1 MHFLTDKFYLNS
13 FYCQHFAIKLL
24 MFSAITVTNSFLA
37 WMWWQM
43 DHNITNSCANAFQG
57 FINGWS
63 HDCFA
68 PFAVS
73 IVVTRVDVNSSQCF
87 CFLDCF
93 SASHPIKAY
102 TQLLGLIVNMEFSLS
117 FFFANV
123 RQWMHVFINDRMSA
137 HGFIWYRN
145 CFWMILALLW
155 SIAFRKLF
163 C

>member
-13 FYCQHFAIKLL
+13 FYCQHFALKLF

-37 WMWWQM
+37 WMLWQM
-43 DHNITNSCANAFQG
+43 DHNITNSCANAFQR

-73 IVVTRVDVNSSQCF
+73 IVVTRVDVVNSSQCF
-87 CFLDCF
+87 FFRLFQRF
-93 SASHPIKAY
+93 SSHKSLY
-102 TQLLGLIVNMEFSLS
+102 TVTGTNCQYGIFAL
-117 FFFANV
+117 FFANV
-123 RQWMHVFINDRMSA
+123 RQWMHVFINDRVSA
-137 HGFIWYRN
+137 HGFIWYRI